1 MCDQRDMD
9 DKEPRLLLGLPSEI
23 IQNELFGY
31 LRHKDIVSISK
42 IGSKRLQDLS
52 EDHFNRN
59 CTYYVKFHYAFVYM

>member
-31 LRHKDIVSISK
+31 LRHKDIVWP
-42 IGSKRLQDLS
+42 
-52 EDHFNRN
+52 E
-59 CTYYVKFHYAFVYM
+59 VKTGQVFGL